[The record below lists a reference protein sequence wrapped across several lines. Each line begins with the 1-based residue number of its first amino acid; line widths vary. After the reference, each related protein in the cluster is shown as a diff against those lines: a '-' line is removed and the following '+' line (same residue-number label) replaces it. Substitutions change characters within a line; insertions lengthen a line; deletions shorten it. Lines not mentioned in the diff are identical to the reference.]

1 MTSNALVNFP
11 DGSQLVLPVVEPP
24 LVGTDIEDGAGKRW
38 TVSNHTVREADVR
51 GEQIQFE
58 VSVVEP
64 EKSDQA
70 IAMGGANN

>member
-1 MTSNALVNFP
+1 MAYNALVNFP
-11 DGSQLVLPVVEPP
+11 DGSQLVLAVVEPP
-24 LVGTDIEDGAGKRW
+24 HIGTKIEDGAGKRW
-38 TVSNHTVREADVR
+38 TVSNHTIREADVH

-64 EKSDQA
+64 EVPDKP